1 MTTLDC
7 GKDSARF
14 FILPKQNSKATSR
27 WASVTQSQIDS
38 FAAVTGDQQWIHQE
52 NAQEAGSPFNG
63 PIAHGLLL
71 LGLAINLA
79 RECGALEDVTWV
91 LYGFEKVRFRAPVHC
106 SARIRCLTTVNDIR
120 PFAAGTLVNVHFV
133 MEIENAKI
141 PALVADCLL
150 LNLSASSRDGGPTAE
165 RTLG

>member
-7 GKDSARF
+7 VEPAARF
-14 FILPKQNSKATSR
+14 LILPEPDRKANSR
-27 WASVTQSQIDS
+27 WVSVTQSQIDA
-38 FAAVTGDQQWIHQE
+38 FAAVTGDQQWIHQG

-106 SARIRCLTTVNDIR
+106 GARIRCLTTVNNIR
-120 PFAAGTLVNVHFV
+120 QLAAGTLVNVRFV

-150 LNLSASSRDGGPTAE
+150 LNLSTSSGHDGPTAE
-165 RTLG
+165 RVLG